1 MVKNLKIL
9 TFTDE
14 TREEIL
20 SLSDDI
26 EFIHSEG
33 ELLVDNG
40 YVKIGQ
46 QVILSSS
53 GNVYKIEHDLAK
65 DINTILKSIKINN
78 F

>member
-1 MVKNLKIL
+1 MIKNLKIL

-20 SLSDDI
+20 SLSNDI

-40 YVKIGQ
+40 YVKIGEK
-46 QVILSSS
+46 VILSSS
-53 GNVYKIEHDLAK
+53 GNVYKLEHDLAE
-65 DINTILKSIKINN
+65 DIDRLLKSIKINN